1 MVNMPDKFLQEA
13 DGNPERGT
21 QFYGWTQGKDRAIE
35 EEKEKT
41 VRGPYERRKKGC
53 QERRVK
59 IIIKALYLE
68 NVVSLSGNHIA
79 PAFTLVLPPPD
90 LLKAPPGLVTAGW
103 AETNQKKND
112 LLQYA

>member
-13 DGNPERGT
+13 DGNAERGT

-79 PAFTLVLPPPD
+79 PAFTLLGT
-90 LLKAPPGLVTAGW
+90 APSRSAQGPSRLGHGRLGRDKS
-103 AETNQKKND
+103 EKK
-112 LLQYA
+112 

>member
-13 DGNPERGT
+13 DGNTERGT

-68 NVVSLSGNHIA
+68 NVVSTFWKSHSSCIHLGTA
-79 PAFTLVLPPPD
+79 PSRSAQGPSRLGHGRLGRDKP
-90 LLKAPPGLVTAGW
+90 
-103 AETNQKKND
+103 EKK
-112 LLQYA
+112 